1 MKSKFKATHKITT
14 PQLNKQK
21 SQKNS
26 PLCAVYSPLCTPYEV
41 GNISSNINIVIWN
54 NIEGHQTQFRFFEQN
69 LFFWQK
75 KNLSN
80 QWRINLIRMISQ
92 RPSPLHRCAGGP
104 LTPQYFADQLTLFEP
119 GRADYPHLLL
129 LAPPMFSPSDITA
142 CKKRRPQIILP

>member
-1 MKSKFKATHKITT
+1 MKSKFKATHKIIT

-26 PLCAVYSPLCTPYEV
+26 PLCTVYSPLCTQCTPNKV
-41 GNISSNINIVIWN
+41 KNISNNVNIVIWN

-92 RPSPLHRCAGGP
+92 RPSPLHRC
-104 LTPQYFADQLTLFEP
+104 DQIHVQSTLKTET
-119 GRADYPHLLL
+119 LLQTQL
-129 LAPPMFSPSDITA
+129 LFLSNLFKKQPAFNLFMFS
-142 CKKRRPQIILP
+142 II

>member
-41 GNISSNINIVIWN
+41 GNISNNINIVIWN

-80 QWRINLIRMISQ
+80 HWRINLIRMISQ
-92 RPSPLHRCAGGP
+92 RPSPLHRCGEVYNTEQFYICWLSVYLLEFF
-104 LTPQYFADQLTLFEP
+104 LTSSSWADKL
-119 GRADYPHLLL
+119 H
-129 LAPPMFSPSDITA
+129 S
-142 CKKRRPQIILP
+142 